1 METTVKIT
9 LNGTSNT
16 QIYKFDT
23 EAEAKE
29 FYHAKVKQ
37 CGDFWTVRLI
47 ETPEIYPYN
56 PDLEQRIHELLE
68 EANYLEMTG
77 RDWQAIYRNLMS
89 NAGSDMED
97 PHSGFYTASE
107 IAEEIEIFYN
117 A

>member
-1 METTVKIT
+1 MT
-9 LNGTSNT
+9 NA
-16 QIYKFDT
+16 KF
-23 EAEAKE
+23 
-29 FYHAKVKQ
+29 
-37 CGDFWTVRLI
+37 
-47 ETPEIYPYN
+47 YPYN
-56 PDLEQRIHELLE
+56 PDLEQRIHELME